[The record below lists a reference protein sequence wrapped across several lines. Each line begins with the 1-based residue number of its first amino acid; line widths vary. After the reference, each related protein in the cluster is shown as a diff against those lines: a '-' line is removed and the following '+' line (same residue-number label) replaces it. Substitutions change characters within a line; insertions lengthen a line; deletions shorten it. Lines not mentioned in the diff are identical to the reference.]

1 MCRQGQ
7 GSFWRFCPLIIKS
20 QKAEN
25 PILIKDAFRMT
36 CGLPYEND
44 SVTGRAM
51 QQVRRKL
58 REQYGKYDIL
68 QEVRAMGSVPVCFE
82 PGTRWLYGY
91 GHDILSGLIT
101 LLSGKPTSQFMR
113 ENIFEPLGMTTTD
126 YRFHDGNEK
135 KMSRLYQM
143 KDDGTCVETEGFGD
157 AMLKPDQIYDGGGA
171 GLYSTVSDYLKFA
184 KTLACGGEYDGV
196 RLLGKRTIDLIAE
209 NQLSERQLRDYRDFY
224 LDGYGYGLGVRTLMS
239 RAQANS
245 NFCPGEFGWT
255 GALGTYT
262 AIDPSVGL
270 SLVYMHQLFPNRQN
284 YYHLR
289 VRNVVNGCI

>member
-1 MCRQGQ
+1 MRG
-7 GSFWRFCPLIIKS
+7 
-20 QKAEN
+20 
-25 PILIKDAFRMT
+25 D
-36 CGLPYEND
+36 
-44 SVTGRAM
+44 GR
-51 QQVRRKL
+51 VWGR
-58 REQYGKYDIL
+58 D
-68 QEVRAMGSVPVCFE
+68 V
-82 PGTRWLYGY
+82 
-91 GHDILSGLIT
+91 
-101 LLSGKPTSQFMR
+101 
-113 ENIFEPLGMTTTD
+113 
-126 YRFHDGNEK
+126 
-135 KMSRLYQM
+135 
-143 KDDGTCVETEGFGD
+143 
-157 AMLKPDQIYDGGGA
+157 KPDQIYDGGGA

-196 RLLGKRTIDLIAE
+196 RLLGKRTIDLIAK